1 MHASVNTILYIPNSE
16 SILNLATYSTTMFR
30 ISSLWM
36 CACCLLTLS
45 VNSFTPPMT
54 TTRMAF
60 LPRQSSPSPSNEI
73 DPEEVP
79 EVPEE
84 GAEEDS
90 ITESATVGMDEDGS
104 VFRINDGGSK
114 LTDRFK
120 YKVHALMGT
129 YDPPA
134 EEDNENETG
143 HILNAMLQFP
153 VTYSFNVVGRT
164 SGDEAK
170 KDVFVEQVKAAVTSV
185 SGPDENMSLRI
196 TPRGKS
202 FTKVVIQANVESA
215 AMIANIYKELE
226 QLEMSVMQF

>member
-1 MHASVNTILYIPNSE
+1 
-16 SILNLATYSTTMFR
+16 MFR
-30 ISSLWM
+30 IASVWIYV
-36 CACCLLTLS
+36 CCFLALD
-45 VNSFTPPMT
+45 VDSFTPMT
-54 TTRMAF
+54 TMTMSKSRRMA
-60 LPRQSSPSPSNEI
+60 LLRQSSPSPSKNEN
-73 DPEEVP
+73 DPEEVPP

-84 GAEEDS
+84 GVEDES
-90 ITESATVGMDEDGS
+90 ITETVTVGIDEEGA
-104 VFRINDGGSK
+104 VFRVNDGGSN

-134 EEDNENETG
+134 EKDNENETG

-215 AMIANIYKELE
+215 AMITSIYKELE